1 MSRKVGEVT
10 LPAGAYKLEGISPR
24 AIQHPADRA
33 ASAALQQVPYLD
45 AVIRKLIEL
54 GYERAVRQAYLGSAV
69 RLGDRQLPHIW
80 ALEREVFNVLDI
92 PEVPDL
98 YVSQFPLANAF
109 VFGAGQP
116 IIVLNSQIVEL
127 LDEDG
132 LRVVMAHEAA
142 HILSDHVLY
151 GTALQILMLLSS
163 RLPLLAGL
171 PVRAVKTAL
180 MEWFRAAELTCDRAA
195 AIVTRDPLAVNRV
208 LMTLAAGTAAKDLD
222 LDAFM
227 NQGLDYTERG
237 RGLERLS
244 RLLIDLNLTHPMP
257 VKRAHELLKWVRE
270 GEYDRIIGGEY
281 VKRGEEPPPREEADA
296 ASKHYSER
304 VKGAFKDAGDSLSD
318 VGKQLSDWLDRTKDK
333 SARSDDA

>member
-1 MSRKVGEVT
+1 MT
-10 LPAGAYKLEGISPR
+10 LPAGAYKLDQISPR

-33 ASAALQQVPYLD
+33 ATAALQSVPYLD

-54 GYERAVRQAYLGSAV
+54 GYERALRQYFLGSSV
-69 RLGDRQLPHIW
+69 RLGDRQLPRYW
-80 ALEREVFNVLDI
+80 ALEREVFNVLDL

-98 YVSQFPLANAF
+98 YLSSLPIANAF

-116 IIVLNSQIVEL
+116 IVMVSSELVDL

-132 LRVVMAHEAA
+132 VRVVMAHEAA
-142 HILSDHVLY
+142 HVLCDHVLY
-151 GTALQILMLLSS
+151 GTALQILVRLSS

-171 PVRAVKTAL
+171 PIRAVTAAL
-180 MEWFRAAELTCDRAA
+180 MEWYRAAELTCDRAA
-195 AIVTRDPLAVNRV
+195 AVVTRDPLAVNRV
-208 LMTLAAGTAAKDLD
+208 LMTLAAGAAASELD

-227 NQGLDYTERG
+227 AQGLDYTERG

-270 GEYDRIIGGEY
+270 GEYDRIIDGEY

-296 ASKHYSER
+296 ASKHYADR
-304 VKGAFKDAGDSLSD
+304 VKGAFKDAGESIGD

-333 SARSDDA
+333 SAGEEK